1 MKNYCSHLYDDT
13 TDRYVQIVK
22 LNDGKIIKIKNT
34 NLNYI
39 KEITQEFN
47 GQENVYIT
55 PNTIYVPFR
64 RVENIRQFRA
74 LFLDFDNIGEDKHY
88 VSYNIFE
95 LAAQDVIPM
104 PTMIVDSGR
113 GLHVYWRIKNAPYG
127 ALYSWQEI
135 EDMLYHRL
143 KHLGADRQAT
153 DATRLLRLP
162 NTINSK
168 SNSECNVLWIDDK
181 TEYSM
186 YDLKDKYIK
195 AKKKPKTST
204 KTTNKV
210 IANAFFN
217 SYSLHM
223 DRATDLITLCE
234 LRKYKVEGHR
244 NMLLHCY
251 AYWIGIYVRSKEELA
266 DSVNNLN
273 NKFKPPL
280 KQTEVNAI
288 LRCVP
293 KAIDKFIAYEQ
304 GIRNGEDKRVS
315 KGMKDKAG
323 YWYKNETLIERLG
336 ITVEEQRHLKTIIG
350 TRVKYDRNNE
360 KRKNKRRNE
369 NGLTPKQ
376 QELQDLKVK
385 ILELRNRKM
394 KNKEIADKLSIP
406 LKTLERHIS
415 SMKKEGL
422 I

>member
-13 TDRYVQIVK
+13 TDGYVQIVK
-22 LNDGKIIKIKNT
+22 LNDGKIVKIKNT

-47 GQENVYIT
+47 GQENIYIT

-195 AKKKPKTST
+195 VKKKPKTST

-385 ILELRNRKM
+385 ILELKEQGLSLRKIA
-394 KNKEIADKLSIP
+394 NKLNITLGKVQRV
-406 LKTLERHIS
+406 LK
-415 SMKKEGL
+415 K
-422 I
+422 

>member
-13 TDRYVQIVK
+13 TDGYIQIVK
-22 LNDGKIIKIKNT
+22 LNDNEVVKIKNT
-34 NLNYI
+34 NLNFI
-39 KEITQEFN
+39 KEITQEFS
-47 GQENVYIT
+47 GEENVYIT

-195 AKKKPKTST
+195 VKKKPKTST

-323 YWYKNETLIERLG
+323 YWYKNETLIERLD

-350 TRVKYDRNNE
+350 TREKYDRNNA
-360 KRKNKRRNE
+360 RRTPRNE
-369 NGLTPKQ
+369 NGLTAKQ

-385 ILELRNRKM
+385 ILELKDQGLSLRKIA
-394 KNKEIADKLSIP
+394 NKLNITLGKVQRA
-406 LKTLERHIS
+406 LK
-415 SMKKEGL
+415 K
-422 I
+422 

>member
-13 TDRYVQIVK
+13 TDGYVQIVK
-22 LNDGKIIKIKNT
+22 LNDGKIVKIKNT

-195 AKKKPKTST
+195 VKKKPKTST

-350 TRVKYDRNNE
+350 TRVKYDRKNE
-360 KRKNKRRNE
+360 KRNKARRNE

-385 ILELRNRKM
+385 ILELKEQGLNNTQIAKQLNIDRK
-394 KNKEIADKLSIP
+394 KVSRLVNS
-406 LKTLERHIS
+406 
-415 SMKKEGL
+415 
-422 I
+422 

>member
-13 TDRYVQIVK
+13 TDGYIQIVK
-22 LNDGKIIKIKNT
+22 LNDNEVVKIKNT
-34 NLNYI
+34 NLNFI
-39 KEITQEFN
+39 KEITQEFS
-47 GQENVYIT
+47 GEENVYIT

-74 LFLDFDNIGEDKHY
+74 LFLDFDNVEEDKHY
-88 VSYNIFE
+88 ISYNIFE

-195 AKKKPKTST
+195 VKKKPKTST

-336 ITVEEQRHLKTIIG
+336 ITSEEQRHLKTIIG
-350 TRVKYDRNNE
+350 TREKYDRNNA
-360 KRKNKRRNE
+360 RRTPRNE
-369 NGLTPKQ
+369 NGLTAKQ

-385 ILELRNRKM
+385 ILELKDQGLSLRKIA
-394 KNKEIADKLSIP
+394 NKLNITLGKVQRA
-406 LKTLERHIS
+406 LK
-415 SMKKEGL
+415 K
-422 I
+422 

>member
-13 TDRYVQIVK
+13 TDGYVQIVK
-22 LNDGKIIKIKNT
+22 LNDGKIVKIKNT

-195 AKKKPKTST
+195 VKKKPKTST

-350 TRVKYDRNNE
+350 TRVKYDRKNE
-360 KRKNKRRNE
+360 KRNKARRNE

-385 ILELRNRKM
+385 ILEL
-394 KNKEIADKLSIP
+394 KEQG
-406 LKTLERHIS
+406 LKQTEVANQLQKSLRTI
-415 SMKKEGL
+415 KGYWNL
-422 I
+422 

>member
-13 TDRYVQIVK
+13 TDGYIQIVK
-22 LNDGKIIKIKNT
+22 LNDNEVVKIKNT
-34 NLNYI
+34 NLNFI

-47 GQENVYIT
+47 GEENVYIT

-195 AKKKPKTST
+195 VKKKPKTST

-336 ITVEEQRHLKTIIG
+336 ITSEEQRHLKTIIG
-350 TRVKYDRNNE
+350 TRVKYDRKNE
-360 KRKNKRRNE
+360 KRNKARRNE
-369 NGLTPKQ
+369 NGLTPRQ
-376 QELQDLKVK
+376 QQKQDLINKVK
-385 ILELRNRKM
+385 EL
-394 KNKEIADKLSIP
+394 KEQG
-406 LKTLERHIS
+406 LKQTEVANQLQKSLRTI
-415 SMKKEGL
+415 KGYWNL
-422 I
+422 

>member
-1 MKNYCSHLYDDT
+1 MKINQGKITNAYDDKQAAC
-13 TDRYVQIVK
+13 RH
-22 LNDGKIIKIKNT
+22 LDGKIVKIKNT

-195 AKKKPKTST
+195 VKKKPKTST

-350 TRVKYDRNNE
+350 TRVKYDRKNE
-360 KRKNKRRNE
+360 KRNKARRNE
-369 NGLTPKQ
+369 NGLTPRQ
-376 QELQDLKVK
+376 QQKQDLINKVK
-385 ILELRNRKM
+385 EL
-394 KNKEIADKLSIP
+394 KEQG
-406 LKTLERHIS
+406 LKQTEVANQLQKSLRTI
-415 SMKKEGL
+415 KGYWNL
-422 I
+422 

>member
-13 TDRYVQIVK
+13 TDGYIQIVK
-22 LNDGKIIKIKNT
+22 LNDNEVVKIKNT
-34 NLNYI
+34 NLNFI
-39 KEITQEFN
+39 KEITQEFS
-47 GQENVYIT
+47 GEENVYIT

-195 AKKKPKTST
+195 VKKKPKTST

-336 ITVEEQRHLKTIIG
+336 ITSEEQRHLKTIIG
-350 TRVKYDRNNE
+350 TRVKYDRKNE
-360 KRKNKRRNE
+360 KRNKARRNE
-369 NGLTPKQ
+369 NGLTPRQ
-376 QELQDLKVK
+376 QQKQDLINKVK
-385 ILELRNRKM
+385 EL
-394 KNKEIADKLSIP
+394 KEQG
-406 LKTLERHIS
+406 LKQTEVANQLQKSLRTI
-415 SMKKEGL
+415 KGYWNL
-422 I
+422 

>member
-13 TDRYVQIVK
+13 TDGYIQIVK
-22 LNDGKIIKIKNT
+22 LNDNEVVKIKNT
-34 NLNYI
+34 NLNFI
-39 KEITQEFN
+39 KEITQEFS
-47 GQENVYIT
+47 GEENVYIT

-64 RVENIRQFRA
+64 RVENVRQFRA

-195 AKKKPKTST
+195 VKKKPKTST

-336 ITVEEQRHLKTIIG
+336 ITSEEQRHLKTIIG
-350 TRVKYDRNNE
+350 TRVKYDRKNE
-360 KRKNKRRNE
+360 KRNKARRNE
-369 NGLTPKQ
+369 NGLTPRQ
-376 QELQDLKVK
+376 QQKQDLINKVK
-385 ILELRNRKM
+385 EL
-394 KNKEIADKLSIP
+394 KEQG
-406 LKTLERHIS
+406 LKQTEVANQLQKSLRTI
-415 SMKKEGL
+415 KGYWNL
-422 I
+422 

>member
-13 TDRYVQIVK
+13 TDGYIQIVK
-22 LNDGKIIKIKNT
+22 LNDNEVVKIKNT
-34 NLNYI
+34 NLNFI

-88 VSYNIFE
+88 ISYNIFE

-195 AKKKPKTST
+195 VKKKPKTST

-280 KQTEVNAI
+280 KQTEVDAI

-385 ILELRNRKM
+385 ILELKEQGLSLRKIA
-394 KNKEIADKLSIP
+394 NKLNITLGKVQRV
-406 LKTLERHIS
+406 LK
-415 SMKKEGL
+415 K
-422 I
+422 

>member
-13 TDRYVQIVK
+13 TDGYVQIVK
-22 LNDGKIIKIKNT
+22 LNDEKIVKIKNT

-195 AKKKPKTST
+195 VKKKPKTST

-350 TRVKYDRNNE
+350 TRVKYDRKNE
-360 KRKNKRRNE
+360 KRNKARRNE

-385 ILELRNRKM
+385 ILELKEQGLSLRKIA
-394 KNKEIADKLSIP
+394 NKLNITLGKVQRV
-406 LKTLERHIS
+406 LK
-415 SMKKEGL
+415 K
-422 I
+422 

>member
-13 TDRYVQIVK
+13 TDGYVQIVK
-22 LNDGKIIKIKNT
+22 LNDEKIVKIKNT

-195 AKKKPKTST
+195 VKKKPKTST
-204 KTTNKV
+204 KTTNKI

-350 TRVKYDRNNE
+350 TRVKYDRKNE
-360 KRKNKRRNE
+360 KRNKARRNE
-369 NGLTPKQ
+369 NGLTPRQ
-376 QELQDLKVK
+376 QQKQDLINKVK
-385 ILELRNRKM
+385 EL
-394 KNKEIADKLSIP
+394 KEQG
-406 LKTLERHIS
+406 LKQTEVANQLQKSLRTI
-415 SMKKEGL
+415 KGYWNL
-422 I
+422 

>member
-13 TDRYVQIVK
+13 TDGYVQIVK
-22 LNDGKIIKIKNT
+22 LNDGKIVKIKNT

-195 AKKKPKTST
+195 VKKKPKTST

-350 TRVKYDRNNE
+350 TRVKYDRKNE
-360 KRKNKRRNE
+360 KRNKARRNE
-369 NGLTPKQ
+369 NGLTPRQ
-376 QELQDLKVK
+376 QQKQDLINKVK
-385 ILELRNRKM
+385 EL
-394 KNKEIADKLSIP
+394 KEQG
-406 LKTLERHIS
+406 LKQTEVANQLQKSLRTI
-415 SMKKEGL
+415 KGYWNL
-422 I
+422 

>member
-13 TDRYVQIVK
+13 TDGYVQIVK
-22 LNDGKIIKIKNT
+22 LNDGKIVKIKNT

-195 AKKKPKTST
+195 VKKKPKTST

-350 TRVKYDRNNE
+350 TRVKYDRKNE
-360 KRKNKRRNE
+360 KRNKARRNE

-385 ILELRNRKM
+385 ILELKEQGLNNTQIAKQLNVDRK
-394 KNKEIADKLSIP
+394 KVSRLVNS
-406 LKTLERHIS
+406 
-415 SMKKEGL
+415 
-422 I
+422 

>member
-13 TDRYVQIVK
+13 TDGYVQIVK
-22 LNDGKIIKIKNT
+22 LNDEKIVKIKNT

-195 AKKKPKTST
+195 VKKKPKTST

-350 TRVKYDRNNE
+350 TRVKYDRNNK

-369 NGLTPKQ
+369 NGLTPRQQQKQ
-376 QELQDLKVK
+376 YLINKVK
-385 ILELRNRKM
+385 ELKEQGL
-394 KNKEIADKLSIP
+394 KQIEIANTLNITKGTVSKYLKL
-406 LKTLERHIS
+406 
-415 SMKKEGL
+415 
-422 I
+422 

>member
-13 TDRYVQIVK
+13 TDGYIQIVK
-22 LNDGKIIKIKNT
+22 LNDNEVVKIKNT
-34 NLNYI
+34 NLNFI
-39 KEITQEFN
+39 KEITQEFS
-47 GQENVYIT
+47 GEENVYIT

-74 LFLDFDNIGEDKHY
+74 LFLDFDNVGEDKHY
-88 VSYNIFE
+88 ISYNIFE
-95 LAAQDVIPM
+95 LAAQNVIPM

-195 AKKKPKTST
+195 VKKKPKTST

-223 DRATDLITLCE
+223 DRSTDLITLCE

-304 GIRNGEDKRVS
+304 GIRNGEAKRVS
-315 KGMKDKAG
+315 KNMKDKAG

-336 ITVEEQRHLKTIIG
+336 ITSEEQRHLKTIIG

-369 NGLTPKQ
+369 NGLTPRQ
-376 QELQDLKVK
+376 QQKQDLINKVK
-385 ILELRNRKM
+385 EL
-394 KNKEIADKLSIP
+394 KEQG
-406 LKTLERHIS
+406 LKQTEVANQLQKSLRTI
-415 SMKKEGL
+415 KGYWNL
-422 I
+422 

>member
-1 MKNYCSHLYDDT
+1 
-13 TDRYVQIVK
+13 
-22 LNDGKIIKIKNT
+22 
-34 NLNYI
+34 
-39 KEITQEFN
+39 
-47 GQENVYIT
+47 
-55 PNTIYVPFR
+55 
-64 RVENIRQFRA
+64 
-74 LFLDFDNIGEDKHY
+74 
-88 VSYNIFE
+88 
-95 LAAQDVIPM
+95 M

-195 AKKKPKTST
+195 VKKKPKTST

-251 AYWIGIYVRSKEELA
+251 AYWIGI
-266 DSVNNLN
+266 
-273 NKFKPPL
+273 
-280 KQTEVNAI
+280 
-288 LRCVP
+288 
-293 KAIDKFIAYEQ
+293 
-304 GIRNGEDKRVS
+304 
-315 KGMKDKAG
+315 
-323 YWYKNETLIERLG
+323 
-336 ITVEEQRHLKTIIG
+336 
-350 TRVKYDRNNE
+350 
-360 KRKNKRRNE
+360 
-369 NGLTPKQ
+369 
-376 QELQDLKVK
+376 
-385 ILELRNRKM
+385 
-394 KNKEIADKLSIP
+394 
-406 LKTLERHIS
+406 
-415 SMKKEGL
+415 
-422 I
+422 

>member
-13 TDRYVQIVK
+13 TDGYIQIVK
-22 LNDGKIIKIKNT
+22 LNDNEVVKIKNT
-34 NLNYI
+34 NLNFI
-39 KEITQEFN
+39 KEITQEFS
-47 GQENVYIT
+47 GEENVYIT

-195 AKKKPKTST
+195 VKKKPKTST

-336 ITVEEQRHLKTIIG
+336 ITSEEQRHLKTIIG
-350 TRVKYDRNNE
+350 TREKYDRNNA
-360 KRKNKRRNE
+360 RRTPRNE
-369 NGLTPKQ
+369 NGLTPRQ
-376 QELQDLKVK
+376 QQKQDLINKVK
-385 ILELRNRKM
+385 EL
-394 KNKEIADKLSIP
+394 KEQG
-406 LKTLERHIS
+406 LKQTEVANQLQKSLRTI
-415 SMKKEGL
+415 KGYWNL
-422 I
+422 

>member
-13 TDRYVQIVK
+13 TDGYVQIVK
-22 LNDGKIIKIKNT
+22 LNDGKIVKIKNT

-195 AKKKPKTST
+195 VKKKPKTST

-350 TRVKYDRNNE
+350 TRVKYDRKNE
-360 KRKNKRRNE
+360 KRNKARRNE

>member
-13 TDRYVQIVK
+13 TDGYVQIVK
-22 LNDGKIIKIKNT
+22 LNDGKIVKIKNT

-195 AKKKPKTST
+195 VKKKPKTST

-350 TRVKYDRNNE
+350 TRVKYDRKNE
-360 KRKNKRRNE
+360 KRNKARRNE

-385 ILELRNRKM
+385 ILELKEQGLSNRAIGRQLNISESKVRTT
-394 KNKEIADKLSIP
+394 
-406 LKTLERHIS
+406 LK
-415 SMKKEGL
+415 K
-422 I
+422 

>member
-13 TDRYVQIVK
+13 TDGYVQIVK
-22 LNDGKIIKIKNT
+22 LNDGKIVKIKNT

-195 AKKKPKTST
+195 VKKKPKTST

-350 TRVKYDRNNE
+350 TRVKYDRKNE
-360 KRKNKRRNE
+360 KRNKARRNE
-369 NGLTPKQ
+369 NGLTPRQQQKQ
-376 QELQDLKVK
+376 DTINAIQAL
-385 ILELRNRKM
+385 
-394 KNKEIADKLSIP
+394 KNKGLSQSQVAKELGKGIATVKRNWNI
-406 LKTLERHIS
+406 
-415 SMKKEGL
+415 
-422 I
+422 

>member
-13 TDRYVQIVK
+13 TDGYVQIVK
-22 LNDGKIIKIKNT
+22 LNDGKIVKIKNT

-195 AKKKPKTST
+195 VKKKPKTST

-315 KGMKDKAG
+315 KGMKDKSG

-350 TRVKYDRNNE
+350 TRVKYDRKNE
-360 KRKNKRRNE
+360 KRNKARRNE

>member
-13 TDRYVQIVK
+13 TDGYIQIVK
-22 LNDGKIIKIKNT
+22 LNDNEVVKIKNT
-34 NLNYI
+34 NLNFI

-47 GQENVYIT
+47 GEENVYIT

-195 AKKKPKTST
+195 VKKKPKTST

-336 ITVEEQRHLKTIIG
+336 ITSEEQRHLKTIIG
-350 TRVKYDRNNE
+350 TREKYDRNNA
-360 KRKNKRRNE
+360 RRTPRNE
-369 NGLTPKQ
+369 NGLTAKQ

-385 ILELRNRKM
+385 ILELKDQGLSLRKIA
-394 KNKEIADKLSIP
+394 NKLNITLGKVQRA
-406 LKTLERHIS
+406 LK
-415 SMKKEGL
+415 K
-422 I
+422 

>member
-13 TDRYVQIVK
+13 TDGYVQIVK
-22 LNDGKIIKIKNT
+22 LNDGKIVKIKNT

-195 AKKKPKTST
+195 VKKKPKTST

-350 TRVKYDRNNE
+350 TRVKYDRNNK

-385 ILELRNRKM
+385 ILELKEQGLSNRAIGRQLNISESKVRTT
-394 KNKEIADKLSIP
+394 
-406 LKTLERHIS
+406 LK
-415 SMKKEGL
+415 K
-422 I
+422 

>member
-13 TDRYVQIVK
+13 TDGYIQIVK
-22 LNDGKIIKIKNT
+22 LNDNEVVKIKNT
-34 NLNYI
+34 NLNFI
-39 KEITQEFN
+39 KEITQEFS
-47 GQENVYIT
+47 GEENVYIT

-195 AKKKPKTST
+195 VKKKPKTST

-323 YWYKNETLIERLG
+323 YWYKNETLIERLD
-336 ITVEEQRHLKTIIG
+336 ITIEEQRHLKTIIG
-350 TRVKYDRNNE
+350 TRVKYDRNNA
-360 KRKNKRRNE
+360 RRTPRNE
-369 NGLTPKQ
+369 NGLTPRQQQKQ
-376 QELQDLKVK
+376 DTINAIQVL
-385 ILELRNRKM
+385 
-394 KNKEIADKLSIP
+394 KNKGLSQSQVAKELGKGIATVKRNWNI
-406 LKTLERHIS
+406 
-415 SMKKEGL
+415 
-422 I
+422 

>member
-13 TDRYVQIVK
+13 TDGYVQIVK
-22 LNDGKIIKIKNT
+22 LNDEKIVKIKNT

-195 AKKKPKTST
+195 VKKKPKTST

-350 TRVKYDRNNE
+350 TRVKYDRKNE
-360 KRKNKRRNE
+360 KRNKARRNE
-369 NGLTPKQ
+369 NGLTPRQ
-376 QELQDLKVK
+376 QQKQDLINKVK
-385 ILELRNRKM
+385 EL
-394 KNKEIADKLSIP
+394 KEQG
-406 LKTLERHIS
+406 LKQTEVANQLQKSLRTI
-415 SMKKEGL
+415 KGYWNL
-422 I
+422 

>member
-13 TDRYVQIVK
+13 TDGYVQIVK
-22 LNDGKIIKIKNT
+22 LNDGKIVKIKNT

-195 AKKKPKTST
+195 VKKKPKTST

-251 AYWIGIYVRSKEELA
+251 AYWIGIYVRSKEELV

-385 ILELRNRKM
+385 ILELKEQGLSNRAIGRQLNISESKVRTT
-394 KNKEIADKLSIP
+394 
-406 LKTLERHIS
+406 LK
-415 SMKKEGL
+415 K
-422 I
+422 

>member
-13 TDRYVQIVK
+13 TDGYVQIVK
-22 LNDGKIIKIKNT
+22 LNDEKIVKIKNT

-195 AKKKPKTST
+195 VKKKPKTST
-204 KTTNKV
+204 KTTNKI

-350 TRVKYDRNNE
+350 TRVKYDRKNE
-360 KRKNKRRNE
+360 KRNKARRNE
-369 NGLTPKQ
+369 NGLTPRQ
-376 QELQDLKVK
+376 QQKQDLINKVK
-385 ILELRNRKM
+385 ELKEQGL
-394 KNKEIADKLSIP
+394 KQIEIANTLNITKGTVSKYLKL
-406 LKTLERHIS
+406 
-415 SMKKEGL
+415 
-422 I
+422 

>member
-13 TDRYVQIVK
+13 TDGYVQIVK
-22 LNDGKIIKIKNT
+22 LNDGKIVKIKNT

-195 AKKKPKTST
+195 VKKKPKTST

-350 TRVKYDRNNE
+350 TRVKYDRKNE
-360 KRKNKRRNE
+360 KRNKARRNE

-376 QELQDLKVK
+376 QELQDLKGNR
-385 ILELRNRKM
+385 LELKEQGLSNRAIGRQLNISESKVRTT
-394 KNKEIADKLSIP
+394 
-406 LKTLERHIS
+406 LK
-415 SMKKEGL
+415 K
-422 I
+422 

>member
-13 TDRYVQIVK
+13 TDGYVQIVK
-22 LNDGKIIKIKNT
+22 LNDGKIVKIKNT

-195 AKKKPKTST
+195 VKKKPKTST

-323 YWYKNETLIERLG
+323 YWYKNETLIERLD
-336 ITVEEQRHLKTIIG
+336 ITIEEQRHLKTIIG
-350 TRVKYDRNNE
+350 TRVKYDRKNE
-360 KRKNKRRNE
+360 KRNKARRNE
-369 NGLTPKQ
+369 NGLTPRQQQKQ
-376 QELQDLKVK
+376 DTINAIQAL
-385 ILELRNRKM
+385 
-394 KNKEIADKLSIP
+394 KNKGLSQSQVAKELGKGIATVKRNWNI
-406 LKTLERHIS
+406 
-415 SMKKEGL
+415 
-422 I
+422 

>member
-13 TDRYVQIVK
+13 TDGYVQIVK
-22 LNDGKIIKIKNT
+22 LNDGKIVKIKNT

-47 GQENVYIT
+47 GQENIYIT

-195 AKKKPKTST
+195 VKKKPKTST

-350 TRVKYDRNNE
+350 TRVKYDRKNE
-360 KRKNKRRNE
+360 KRNKARRNE

-385 ILELRNRKM
+385 ILELKEQGLNNTQIAKQLNIDRK
-394 KNKEIADKLSIP
+394 KVSRLVNS
-406 LKTLERHIS
+406 
-415 SMKKEGL
+415 
-422 I
+422 

>member
-13 TDRYVQIVK
+13 TDGYVQIVK
-22 LNDGKIIKIKNT
+22 LNDGKIVKIKNT

-195 AKKKPKTST
+195 VKKKPKTST

-234 LRKYKVEGHR
+234 LRKYKLEGHR

-350 TRVKYDRNNE
+350 TRVKYDRKNE
-360 KRKNKRRNE
+360 KRNKARRNE
-369 NGLTPKQ
+369 NGLTPRQ
-376 QELQDLKVK
+376 QQKQDLINKVK
-385 ILELRNRKM
+385 EL
-394 KNKEIADKLSIP
+394 KEQG
-406 LKTLERHIS
+406 LKQTEVANQLQKSLRTI
-415 SMKKEGL
+415 KGYWNL
-422 I
+422 

>member
-13 TDRYVQIVK
+13 TDGYIQIVK
-22 LNDGKIIKIKNT
+22 LNDNEVVKIKNT
-34 NLNYI
+34 NLNFI

-47 GQENVYIT
+47 GEENVYIT

-195 AKKKPKTST
+195 VKKKPKTST

-323 YWYKNETLIERLG
+323 YWYKNETLIERLD

-350 TRVKYDRNNE
+350 TRVKYDRKNE
-360 KRKNKRRNE
+360 KRNKARRNE
-369 NGLTPKQ
+369 NGLTPRQ
-376 QELQDLKVK
+376 QQKQDLINKVK
-385 ILELRNRKM
+385 EL
-394 KNKEIADKLSIP
+394 KEQG
-406 LKTLERHIS
+406 LKQTEVANQLQKSLRTI
-415 SMKKEGL
+415 KGYWNL
-422 I
+422 